1 MVCTERLKLF
11 MLLHQQ
17 DMREIILEAVIFN
30 EKL

>member
-1 MVCTERLKLF
+1 MVCTKRLKLF